1 MSIVSITPMPFSKSV
16 PSFLFLQFSCFNYLH
31 LSHPTPWWRS
41 PFFRNRETLQNAK
54 YGAGR
59 VKKVSICQG
68 EQTPSP
74 SFPSFF
80 WGEVGDPG
88 GGMLTGII
96 LGGLLQIFLVMQ
108 FCQEV
113 NHLSLNVAHDFKG
126 WLHP

>member
-1 MSIVSITPMPFSKSV
+1 MNSLSNSA
-16 PSFLFLQFSCFNYLH
+16 PSEKMDGERG
-31 LSHPTPWWRS
+31 WR
-41 PFFRNRETLQNAK
+41 
-54 YGAGR
+54 
-59 VKKVSICQG
+59 
-68 EQTPSP
+68 
-74 SFPSFF
+74 FF